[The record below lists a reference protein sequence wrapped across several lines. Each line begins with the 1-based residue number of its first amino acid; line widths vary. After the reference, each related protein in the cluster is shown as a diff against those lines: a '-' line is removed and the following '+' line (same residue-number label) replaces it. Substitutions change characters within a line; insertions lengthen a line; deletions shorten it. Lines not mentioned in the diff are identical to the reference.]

1 MILFR
6 AMFIRSDQSVVVD
19 RTSERINMARNSII
33 ANEDVSSLWTAAAAA
48 ATDVS
53 LLLPVPS
60 DDTWV
65 FRSNT
70 ATEAAAAAVASL
82 SNTTSFGVSVL

>member
-1 MILFR
+1 
-6 AMFIRSDQSVVVD
+6 
-19 RTSERINMARNSII
+19 MARNSII

-70 ATEAAAAAVASL
+70 ATEAAAAAAVGSL
-82 SNTTSFGVSVL
+82 P